1 MKKDGAADSSN
12 YGSVFMQGAHRA
24 PGSRQMEGSQP
35 CQSSSKESYCTARYV
50 VRQVRTLGAGGR
62 AGAPG
67 LARNV
72 PSATMQKF
80 RTPLWLNAIG
90 AELPTKS
97 IFVVA
102 PPLAKPAANNWYPLL
117 IPVLSLSSRM
127 QAVAADGEQGSA
139 PPRLMRLGA
148 NPIWGYAT

>member
-1 MKKDGAADSSN
+1 MAQQIRAITEVCSCRAHIELRALARWNEASLAKTAAK
-12 YGSVFMQGAHRA
+12 F
-24 PGSRQMEGSQP
+24 
-35 CQSSSKESYCTARYV
+35 YCTARYV